1 MPSAPTLERKFS
13 PDWAIDRNQLAI
25 PNKFVIP
32 DHVQRNTSRVG
43 DDVWDLR
50 CTIARV
56 NSFEHRARFDFRTID
71 SEGER
76 EFIREYLY
84 LCLNF
89 DHLGSCR
96 WQLQGLTPDAA
107 CSNSP
112 MIRYFLRCVHN
123 TGRTLY
129 DINQNW
135 LDQWLQEHR
144 HLSAS
149 SLVHRISMIRR
160 LFTYEPEMSFQSLQI
175 APWGMRSATKIAG
188 YRLNTENKTNRVPE
202 AIYAPTLRWAM
213 FMVERGVDDLVRFRN
228 NVKSTGVNASSL
240 PPGATVKSAL
250 DAYLS
255 RLRQQHRKVPLVE
268 GGGPS
273 RSAIARETG
282 ISWSSLKSVHCEG
295 VIDDAI
301 QELGGELEGQSF
313 GWSNLP
319 DTVIPWRSSTTT
331 KEAFFLLGQAL
342 GACYLVVGLLSGM
355 RDSEVTA
362 LRRGCVKI
370 VKNAHGQVHRYEIE
384 GYIFKGSRKK
394 GFSRQK
400 HTWITI
406 KPVAD
411 AIIAAEKI
419 QDHLCGV
426 RNVPLGEEER
436 DLIFARPALREGNSA
451 AMKGGQSN
459 TFINSFANACTEQL
473 EEVCARATDA
483 QIGQIR
489 ALYSIPPTTQGTQ
502 WRWQSR
508 QLRRTLAWFIANQP
522 FGVIAGMLQY
532 GQASE
537 LMFEG
542 YAGTSASGFRDE
554 IEQERQRAR
563 LTDIVAL
570 YEGWLDGER
579 LGGPMGAKL
588 SSEFDRICEELGEL
602 PVIGAKPLAITLRSS
617 GR

>member
-1 MPSAPTLERKFS
+1 
-13 PDWAIDRNQLAI
+13 
-25 PNKFVIP
+25 
-32 DHVQRNTSRVG
+32 
-43 DDVWDLR
+43 
-50 CTIARV
+50 
-56 NSFEHRARFDFRTID
+56 
-71 SEGER
+71 
-76 EFIREYLY
+76 
-84 LCLNF
+84 
-89 DHLGSCR
+89 
-96 WQLQGLTPDAA
+96 
-107 CSNSP
+107 
-112 MIRYFLRCVHN
+112 
-123 TGRTLY
+123 
-129 DINQNW
+129 
-135 LDQWLQEHR
+135 
-144 HLSAS
+144 
-149 SLVHRISMIRR
+149 MIRR

-282 ISWSSLKSVHCEG
+282 ISWSSLKSVRCKG

-370 VKNAHGQVHRYEIE
+370 VKNAHGHVHRYEIE

-602 PVIGAKPLAITLRSS
+602 PGVIADERRRAQMLKNVSTALFPGFINDCFYYKEHALCQTASNKNGHDGPMLSRCVPQKCPNSLITRKHLPALDACLADAQEMLGS
-617 GR
+617 GRLPIPQAIAIGRMIDIYQDLIEEAQG